1 MKSEYAF
8 QPTHSAT
15 LTAYFSPN
23 TDETEVGIPG
33 APVAENNLLV
43 EVVAGHKQIAV
54 NTSAK
59 VLRLLVFT
67 AEGSLV
73 AQSHT
78 NVVDVAHLPVGA
90 YIVKVV
96 TDVADTAAKVMVK

>member
-1 MKSEYAF
+1 M
-8 QPTHSAT
+8 
-15 LTAYFSPN
+15 
-23 TDETEVGIPG
+23 
-33 APVAENNLLV
+33 
-43 EVVAGHKQIAV
+43 